1 MTVLPPG
8 IQNIDKDKLM
18 LITILTGGS
27 RGDVQPYIALGL
39 ALKRAGC
46 DVRMVTFENYADFVK
61 SYGLDML
68 PMKGDVRMVASSEDV
83 MATAQADNPLKV
95 VLGLNKL
102 RSYIFDLQKDFF
114 AACAG
119 SDAIVYHPALTIG
132 YFAARQMNIP
142 AILASPFPMTPT
154 REYPALIFYNAPRLG
169 PGWNRLT
176 HRIFEQI
183 LWQTGSLPL
192 KEFWKKQFGHT
203 PEHFGSPYTR
213 QVTRSNPTIISCSQY
228 VFPRPADWP
237 GHVHLTGYWFLD
249 DEPGWQPPATLVDFL
264 NRGKPP
270 VYVGFGSIGNSRQAE
285 QTTRLVVQALQR
297 SGQRGLLATG
307 WNGLSDTVALP
318 ADMHILES
326 APHSWLFPRMSA
338 VVHHGGAST
347 TAAGLRAGVPGV
359 IVPHGND
366 QFAWARRVWE
376 LGVAAKPIPR
386 KKLTA
391 EALSDGID
399 MALSEPIL
407 AKASEL
413 GQKIQAEDG
422 AGTAA
427 RVILDCFG

>member
-1 MTVLPPG
+1 VTLPG
-8 IQNIDKDKLM
+8 IQNIDKDKIM

-46 DVRMVTFENYADFVK
+46 DVRIVTFKNFDAFVK
-61 SYGLDML
+61 SFGLDMV
-68 PMKGDVRMVASSEDV
+68 PIEGDVRMVASSEDA
-83 MATAQADNPLKV
+83 MASAQADNPLKV

-154 REYPALIFYNAPRLG
+154 REFPALIFYDAPRLG

-183 LWQTGSLPL
+183 MWQTGSLPL
-192 KEFWKKQFGHT
+192 KKFWKKQFGHA
-203 PEHFGSPYTR
+203 PEHFGSPFGR
-213 QVTRSNPTIISCSQY
+213 QVTRSMPTIISCSEH

-237 GHVHLTGYWFLD
+237 EHVHNTGYWFLD
-249 DEPGWQPPATLVDFL
+249 EEPGWQPSAALVDFL
-264 NRGKPP
+264 NQGKPP
-270 VYVGFGSIGNSRQAE
+270 VYVGFGSIGDPKQAE
-285 QTTRLVVQALQR
+285 QTTRLVVDALQR

-307 WNGLSDTVALP
+307 WDGMSKTVALP

-338 VVHHGGAST
+338 VVHHGGAAT
-347 TAAGLRAGVPGV
+347 TAAGLRAGIPGI

-366 QFAWARRVWE
+366 QFAWGRRVWE
-376 LGVAAKPIPR
+376 LGAGAKPIPR
-386 KKLTA
+386 KKLTS
-391 EALSDGID
+391 EALSQAIT
-399 MALSEPIL
+399 MALTEQTR
-407 AKASEL
+407 ANAREL

-427 RVILDCFG
+427 KVILDCFG

>member
-1 MTVLPPG
+1 
-8 IQNIDKDKLM
+8 M

-27 RGDVQPYIALGL
+27 RGDVQPFVALGL

-46 DVRMVTFENYADFVK
+46 DVRMVTFGNYADFVK
-61 SYGLDML
+61 SYGLDIL
-68 PMKGDVRMVASSEDV
+68 PIEGDVRMVASSEDV

-119 SDAIVYHPALTIG
+119 SDAIVYHPAFTIG

-154 REYPALIFYNAPRLG
+154 REFPALIFYDAPRLG
-169 PGWNRLT
+169 PGWNLIT

-183 LWQTGSLPL
+183 LWQTGSQPL
-192 KEFWKKQFGHT
+192 KEFWKKQFGHA
-203 PEHFGSPYTR
+203 PEHFGSPFGR
-213 QVTRSNPTIISCSQY
+213 QTTRSNPTIISCSQH

-237 GHVHLTGYWFLD
+237 EHVHLTGYWFLNE
-249 DEPGWQPPATLVDFL
+249 EPGWQPPAGLVDFL
-264 NRGKPP
+264 NQGKPP
-270 VYVGFGSIGNSRQAE
+270 VYVGFGSLGDPRQAE
-285 QTTRLVVQALQR
+285 QTTRLVVEALQR

-307 WNGLSDTVALP
+307 WNGLSDAVALP
-318 ADMHILES
+318 AEMYILES

-347 TAAGLRAGVPGV
+347 TAAGLRAGVPS
-359 IVPHGND
+359 IIIPHSND

-376 LGVAAKPIPR
+376 LGAGTKPISR

-391 EALSDGID
+391 ETLSQAIN
-399 MALSEPIL
+399 MALTQPIQV
-407 AKASEL
+407 KAGEL

-422 AGTAA
+422 AGTAV
-427 RVILDCFG
+427 RIILNCFG